1 MKLPR
6 IRLQLNICLQ
16 ATILLS
22 MFAITPQAH
31 SAQLSKLFQKT
42 NPSVVILHT
51 FERVPKTNPQS
62 PERMTSVQGLGS
74 GVVISKD
81 GLILTA
87 AHVVHISDSVHVE
100 LKNGKRVLGKIIAS
114 EPTADIALIK
124 LDKIPDDLQP
134 AKLGNSD
141 RVNVGDDIFIIGAPY
156 GIGHSLTA
164 GYISGR
170 RKPPEK
176 SMFADVEFF
185 QTDAAVN
192 AGNSGGP
199 MFNMDGE
206 VIGIV
211 SHILTKSGGFDGIGF
226 AVTSN
231 SAKQLL
237 LEEKRIWSG
246 IDGQLLQ
253 GELAGIFQLPQSAG
267 ALVQRVAE
275 GSFAQQAGIRGG
287 DIPATISGQTLLL
300 GGDILLNIEN
310 VPITDENSIQLIKKA
325 IAKKQPGEVVNIT
338 LLRRGQV
345 MKIKGTVP

>member
-1 MKLPR
+1 MKNP
-6 IRLQLNICLQ
+6 C
-16 ATILLS
+16 TWLLS
-22 MFAITPQAH
+22 TCLLFIITSQVHA
-31 SAQLSKLFQKT
+31 SQLTELFKKT

-51 FERVPKTNPQS
+51 YERVPKINPATK
-62 PERMTSVQGLGS
+62 ERMTSVQGLGS

-100 LKNGKRVLGKIIAS
+100 LKNGEKVLGKIIAS
-114 EPTADIALIK
+114 EPTADIALVK
-124 LDKIPDDLQP
+124 LEKVPDDLQP
-134 AKLGNSD
+134 ATLGDSD
-141 RVNVGDDIFIIGAPY
+141 KVSVGEDIFIIGAPY
-156 GIGHSLTA
+156 GIGHSLTV
-164 GYISGR
+164 GYISGK

-192 AGNSGGP
+192 VGNSGGP
-199 MFNMDGE
+199 MFNMKGE

-211 SHILTKSGGFDGIGF
+211 SHILTQSGGFDGIGF

-246 IDGQLLQ
+246 IDGQLLT
-253 GELAGIFQLPQSAG
+253 GEMAGIFQLPQSAG

-275 GSFAQQAGIRGG
+275 GSFAQRAGIKAG
-287 DIPATISGQTLLL
+287 DIPATINGQNLIL

-310 VPITDENSIQLIKKA
+310 VPITDEDSIKLIKKT
-325 IAKKQPGEVVNIT
+325 IARKKSGEDVRIT
-338 LLRRGQV
+338 LLRRGQTI
-345 MKIKGTVP
+345 KIKGTVP

>member
-1 MKLPR
+1 MTTNIPGNKLRASLPV
-6 IRLQLNICLQ
+6 L
-16 ATILLS
+16 ALLLII
-22 MFAITPQAH
+22 AIIPQAR
-31 SAQLSKLFQKT
+31 SSQLSKLFQQT

-51 FERVPKTNPQS
+51 FERVPKIDPES
-62 PERMTSVQGLGS
+62 HERMTSVQGLGS
-74 GVVISKD
+74 GVIISKD

-100 LKNGKRVLGKIIAS
+100 LKSGERVLGKIIAS
-114 EPTADIALIK
+114 EPTADIALVK
-124 LDKIPDDLQP
+124 MEKIPGNLQP

-141 RVNVGDDIFIIGAPY
+141 MVSVGDDIYIIGAPY

-170 RKPPEK
+170 RIPPEK
-176 SMFADVEFF
+176 SMFAEVEFF

-211 SHILTKSGGFDGIGF
+211 SHILSKSGGFDGIGF

-253 GELAGIFQLPQSAG
+253 GEMAGIFQLPQSAG

-275 GSFAQQAGIRGG
+275 GSFAQKVGIKGG
-287 DIPATISGQTLLL
+287 EIPATIKGQPLLL

-310 VPITDENSIQLIKKA
+310 VPITDENSIQLIKKT
-325 IAKKQPGEVVNIT
+325 IAKKKSGEEVRIT

-345 MKIKGTVP
+345 KKLKGTVP